1 MLLVVRNDRA
11 VRVETKSSASNMQKG
26 HATNEKSILMAQ
38 GNPVKLNTAKDQFGE
53 DRPIV

>member
-26 HATNEKSILMAQ
+26 HATNEKSILMA
-38 GNPVKLNTAKDQFGE
+38 
-53 DRPIV
+53 